1 MKEVGC
7 WVAIQA
13 MSASYIP
20 YCPQQQQLLPCALQD
35 WLPEGHLAYFIS
47 DTVDSLNLGAF
58 HARYAKDGPRNQP
71 FHPAMMVKVLV
82 YAYASGVFSSRKI
95 AKKLHED
102 VAFRVLAA
110 DNFPAHRTI
119 RDFRALHLAEFT
131 ELFTQVVRL
140 AREMGLVKLGTIA
153 VDGTKIKANASRHK
167 AMSYG
172 RMQST
177 EIELKAQIEAML
189 KKAASMDEAEKAEP
203 DLDIPAEIERR
214 QERLAAIEAAK
225 ARLEERQRQ
234 MDTLRGRSEGDERKP
249 KDKSGKPRGGKP
261 YQRDFGV
268 PPAKAQ
274 DSFTDPESRIMK
286 RAGGGFDYSYNAQTA
301 VDESNH
307 IIVAAEVVNTS
318 SDVHQLVSVLQA
330 VKAST
335 QADPQQVLADAGYR
349 SEEEMAKLAKE
360 RPDTELVIAL
370 GREGREQAKPMDA
383 QRYPHTVAMQAKFQT
398 DKGKADYRKRKWI
411 AEPPNGWIKNV
422 LGFRQFSMRGLEKA
436 RAEFKLVCM
445 ALNLR
450 RIGAMRMA

>member
-1 MKEVGC
+1 
-7 WVAIQA
+7 
-13 MSASYIP
+13 MSTSYIP
-20 YCPQQQQLLPCALQD
+20 YNPEQQHLLPNALQD
-35 WLPEGHLAYFIS
+35 WLPQGHLVYFIS
-47 DTVDSLNLGAF
+47 DTVDSLNLSAF
-58 HARYAKDGPRNQP
+58 HARYATGGARNQP

-82 YAYASGVFSSRKI
+82 YAYATGTFSSRKI
-95 AKKLHED
+95 SKKLFED

-119 RDFRALHLAEFT
+119 RDFRALHLSEFT

-153 VDGTKIKANASRHK
+153 VDGTKVKANASRHK

-172 RMQST
+172 RMQTT
-177 EIELKAQIEAML
+177 EVELKAQI
-189 KKAASMDEAEKAEP
+189 AALLQRAANADEAEKNEP

-214 QERLAAIEAAK
+214 QARLEAIAAAK

-234 MDTLRGRSEGDERKP
+234 ADTQRGRGPDDERRP
-249 KDKSGKPRGGKP
+249 KDKDGNRKKGGKS
-261 YQRDFGV
+261 YERDFGV
-268 PPAKAQ
+268 PPAKSQ

-301 VDESNH
+301 VDEKAH

-318 SDVHQLVSVLQA
+318 SDVQQLPMVLAA
-330 VKAST
+330 VKTHTGAQT
-335 QADPQQVLADAGYR
+335 AQVLADAGYR
-349 SEEEMAKLAKE
+349 SESVMAELAQSH
-360 RPDTELVIAL
+360 PDTELVIAL
-370 GREGREQAKPMDA
+370 GREGKAQAKPTDA

-398 DKGKADYRKRKWI
+398 EQGKADYRKRKWI

-436 RAEFKLVCM
+436 QAEFKLVCM

-450 RIGAMRMA
+450 RMGAMRMA

>member
-1 MKEVGC
+1 
-7 WVAIQA
+7 

-436 RAEFKLVCM
+436 KAEFKLVCM

>member
-1 MKEVGC
+1 
-7 WVAIQA
+7 

-58 HARYAKDGPRNQP
+58 HERYAKDGPRNQP

-225 ARLEERQRQ
+225 ARLQERQRQ

-436 RAEFKLVCM
+436 KAEFKLVCM

-450 RIGAMRMA
+450 RMGAMRMA

>member
-1 MKEVGC
+1 LKRYLG
-7 WVAIQA
+7 
-13 MSASYIP
+13 MSTSYIP
-20 YCPQQQQLLPCALQD
+20 YNPEQQHLLPNALQD
-35 WLPEGHLAYFIS
+35 WLPQGHLAYYIN
-47 DTVDSLNLGAF
+47 DTVDSLNLSAF
-58 HARYAKDGPRNQP
+58 HARYASGGSRNQP

-82 YAYASGVFSSRKI
+82 YAYATGTFSSRKI
-95 AKKLHED
+95 AKKLFED

-119 RDFRALHLAEFT
+119 REFRALHLAEFT
-131 ELFTQVVRL
+131 ELFIQVVRL

-172 RMQST
+172 RMQTT
-177 EIELKAQIEAML
+177 EVELKAQIAAL
-189 KKAASMDEAEKAEP
+189 VQKAANADEAEKNEP

-214 QERLAAIEAAK
+214 QVRLAAIEAAK

-234 MDTLRGRSEGDERKP
+234 LDAQLGRSQDDERRPKNKDGKP
-249 KDKSGKPRGGKP
+249 KGGKP
-261 YQRDFGV
+261 YERDFGV

-301 VDESNH
+301 VDEKAH

-318 SDVHQLVSVLQA
+318 SDVKQLPMVLAA
-330 VKAST
+330 VKAHTGSD
-335 QADPQQVLADAGYR
+335 ASQVLADAGYR
-349 SEEEMAKLAKE
+349 SEDVMAQLAQSL
-360 RPDTELVIAL
+360 PDTELVIAL
-370 GREGREQAKPMDA
+370 GREGKKQAKPTDVK
-383 QRYPHTVAMQAKFQT
+383 RYPHTVAMQAKFQT
-398 DKGKADYRKRKWI
+398 EQGKADYRKRKWI

-422 LGFRQFSMRGLEKA
+422 LGFRQFSMRGLKKA
-436 RAEFKLVCM
+436 QAELKLVCL

-450 RIGAMRMA
+450 RMGAMQMG

>member
-1 MKEVGC
+1 
-7 WVAIQA
+7 
-13 MSASYIP
+13 MSTSYIP
-20 YCPQQQQLLPCALQD
+20 YCPQQQQLLPSALQD

-82 YAYASGVFSSRKI
+82 YGHATGVFSSRKI
-95 AKKLHED
+95 ARKLHED

-119 RDFRALHLAEFT
+119 RDFRALHLAELT
-131 ELFTQVVRL
+131 ELFTQVVHL

-153 VDGTKIKANASRHK
+153 VDGTKIKASASRHK

-177 EIELKAQIEAML
+177 EIELKAQIAAL
-189 KKAASMDEAEKAEP
+189 LNKAASTDEAEKNEP

-214 QERLAAIEAAK
+214 QARLAAIEAAK
-225 ARLEERQRQ
+225 ARLQERQRQ
-234 MDTLRGRSEGDERKP
+234 ADAQRGRSEGEERKP
-249 KDKSGKPRGGKP
+249 KDKNGKPKGGKP

-268 PPAKAQ
+268 PPPKAQ
-274 DSFTDPESRIMK
+274 DSFTDPDSRIMK

-301 VDESNH
+301 VDEANH

-318 SDVHQLVSVLQA
+318 SDVHQLLPILGA
-330 VKAST
+330 VRANT
-335 QADPQQVLADAGYR
+335 HAAPQQVLADAGYR
-349 SEEEMAKLAKE
+349 SEEEMAKLAKKY
-360 RPDTELVIAL
+360 PQVELVIAL
-370 GREGREQAKPMDA
+370 GREGREQAKPIDA
-383 QRYPHTVAMQAKFQT
+383 YRYPHTVAMQAKFQT

-411 AEPPNGWIKNV
+411 AEPPNGGIKNV
-422 LGFRQFSMRGLEKA
+422 LGFRQFSMRGIEKA
-436 RAEFKLVCM
+436 KAEFKLVCM

-450 RIGAMRMA
+450 RMGAMQMV